1 MVCNTNTQE
10 RLNGELADRFG
21 SARGVN
27 GEDSPIFRVAIIHH
41 NFIRPHGGMG
51 GRTPAEAAGIEIR
64 AYNKWLALIQNAA
77 AAAWRYGDARRCTGT
92 PANPGKPALESADLG
107 RLRRPADFRP
117 PAPHFVRAGLCENR
131 RTTPPSGSTSPVRA
145 GLRPRS
151 KLFGSTPR
159 PCGENPAR
167 ERFIAATTYRP
178 LMDRQPD
185 VVDFMHP
192 CSQWAKKRYAAQM
205 AANKHKA
212 PHMPGELNEE
222 MTESHILTWF
232 LFQWINPDTEITPAE
247 EFARG
252 MDDKYDWV
260 GAARSLAQ
268 MKFGTFRVLEMLE
281 KGFGVV
287 DDIDTAETYPVGFR
301 VGYDVLRENDVFV
314 GYIHPWPDGA
324 YYTIGTIAK
333 VGSLPKEFITPG
345 MTNML
350 VERFMRERQ
359 ERYESVPITA
369 RTGIATYLK
378 SQLADHVT
386 KVAGSLGITGRTK
399 KQKIILI
406 RAALAGPGAAKAV
419 KSLPPSH
426 VKCLEA
432 VAAAGLVKRHV
443 LKRKMG
449 GEADAI
455 MSELY
460 RRGLLMLGTKAI
472 GGRRHKVAAVPADV
486 LRNAVERGL
495 LNLGRWRRV

>member
-1 MVCNTNTQE
+1 
-10 RLNGELADRFG
+10 
-21 SARGVN
+21 
-27 GEDSPIFRVAIIHH
+27 
-41 NFIRPHGGMG
+41 
-51 GRTPAEAAGIEIR
+51 
-64 AYNKWLALIQNAA
+64 
-77 AAAWRYGDARRCTGT
+77 
-92 PANPGKPALESADLG
+92 
-107 RLRRPADFRP
+107 
-117 PAPHFVRAGLCENR
+117 
-131 RTTPPSGSTSPVRA
+131 
-145 GLRPRS
+145 
-151 KLFGSTPR
+151 
-159 PCGENPAR
+159 
-167 ERFIAATTYRP
+167 
-178 LMDRQPD
+178 MDRQPD

-232 LFQWINPDTEITPAE
+232 LFQWINPDTGITPAE

-260 GAARSLAQ
+260 GAAESLTR

-281 KGFGVV
+281 KGFGAV
-287 DDIDTAETYPVGFR
+287 DDINTAETYPVGFR

-333 VGSLPKEFITPG
+333 VGSLPKEYITPG

-369 RTGIATYLK
+369 RTGLATYLK
-378 SQLADHVT
+378 SQSADHVT

-406 RAALAGPGAAKAV
+406 RDALAGPGAAKAV
-419 KSLPPSH
+419 ESLPPSH

-449 GEADAI
+449 GEADTI